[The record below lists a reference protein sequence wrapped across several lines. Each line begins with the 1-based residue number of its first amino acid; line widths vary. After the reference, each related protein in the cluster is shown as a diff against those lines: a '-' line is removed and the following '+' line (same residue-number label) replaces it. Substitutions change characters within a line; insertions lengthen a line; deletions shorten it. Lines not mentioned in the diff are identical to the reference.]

1 MSGVAVESG
10 MICVVTEEDELWE
23 PVLPLVDDYAG
34 DTRVVWLRVGQFALD
49 VLLVQV
55 IVLAVAAL
63 ATGLAHLV
71 LGDDDGLL
79 LVLIAVLC
87 WLWLSLLGC
96 FLVTVLWPM
105 LHHGRTPAM
114 RWCGLRVI
122 TLQGEEPPPAAHVIR
137 CLLTVVDGFPFG
149 LIGLVTMTNSR
160 RQQRLGD
167 IVARTVVVRDR

>member
-1 MSGVAVESG
+1 VL
-10 MICVVTEEDELWE
+10 VVSA
-23 PVLPLVDDYAG
+23 LVTA
-34 DTRVVWLRVGQFALD
+34 
-49 VLLVQV
+49 
-55 IVLAVAAL
+55 
-63 ATGLAHLV
+63 LAHLV
-71 LGDDDGLL
+71 LGAGHDVL
-79 LVLIAVLC
+79 LVLIGVLC
-87 WLWLSLLGC
+87 WLWLSLLGW
-96 FLVTVLWPM
+96 FLATVLWPM

-114 RWCGLRVI
+114 HWCGLRVI

>member
-1 MSGVAVESG
+1 
-10 MICVVTEEDELWE
+10 MICAVTEEDELWE

-34 DTRVVWLRVGQFALD
+34 DTRVVWRRVGQFALD

-55 IVLAVAAL
+55 TVIVVAAL

-71 LGDDDGLL
+71 LGADDAVVLVLVGLL
-79 LVLIAVLC
+79 V
-87 WLWLSLLGC
+87 WLWLSLLGW

-114 RWCGLRVI
+114 RWCGLRVV
-122 TLQGEEPPPAAHVIR
+122 TLRGEEPPPAAHVIR

-149 LIGLVTMTNSR
+149 LIGLVTMANSR